1 MGHTQPPPIGATPLS
16 LSHARLRPRPVF
28 RPRPHSRGHAPRRR
42 WAVANVAVATRRC
55 RRPVGWRAAD
65 GGRRRRA
72 GEDGGG
78 RRGGGGGGCGAALR
92 RPRGGPR
99 IGGAGRAGAHVRR
112 RRPPPAPQ
120 YRRRPVS
127 RQAPLGAARR
137 QDEVRRA
144 PRGAHHPRMAE
155 AVHPVRGEPGDLPG
169 AGGGAVPG
177 GAERSAAL
185 SRSCGLSRRA
195 RAPLGAQR
203 PASLPGPRLLRCAQL
218 ALIS

>member
-1 MGHTQPPPIGATPLS
+1 M
-16 LSHARLRPRPVF
+16 
-28 RPRPHSRGHAPRRR
+28 
-42 WAVANVAVATRRC
+42 ANVAVATRRC

-65 GGRRRRA
+65 GGRRRRRA

-99 IGGAGRAGAHVRR
+99 SGGAGRAGAHVRR

-120 YRRRPVS
+120 YRRRPVG
-127 RQAPLGAARR
+127 RQAPLVAARRARPRARR

-155 AVHPVRGEPGDLPG
+155 AVHPVRGEPGDLPDG
-169 AGGGAVPG
+169 SRRGRGCRRCPEPCRAV
-177 GAERSAAL
+177 AERSERCPAAA
-185 SRSCGLSRRA
+185 GRA
-195 RAPLGAQR
+195 GR
-203 PASLPGPRLLRCAQL
+203 PR
-218 ALIS
+218 